1 MTATPSVDREALRR
15 TTAPRLL
22 CERARSAPDSVAF
35 RCKQLGLYRERSW
48 REYAALVAR
57 TARAFA
63 TLGLARGDRVAIMG
77 DACEDWLI
85 CDLAAQSL
93 GAIVY
98 GVYPTASAS
107 EVEYQL
113 RDGGAVMFVAQNQEY
128 VDKILSFADR
138 LPELRWIIVLD
149 HAAMFAYEHGKLLTY
164 DALLAG
170 AGPPDLDWLERQAA
184 QLAPDAPAFIVYTSG
199 TTGHPKGALVD
210 PRQASRGDRQ
220 SRRSLS
226 HARAQAAP
234 HRRLPA
240 ALPRARPRCRG
251 DAAADLTPGAAFR
264 RKPGRLG
271 DDPVRV
277 RARRC
282 CSPCRA
288 ICRSSPRRC
297 CSAFSTRSGA
307 KRATADLAMGFARG
321 HVRRRWAGEASFAR
335 AALYRACRA
344 GVFVPI
350 LNKLGFDRL
359 ELAICAGAPLP
370 PETMTLWQML
380 GVNVVEMYGQTET
393 AGGIISGQRGPFPRP
408 GDVGTVP
415 AGWEVKLADRRR
427 GAGEESRSVRMLLEQ
442 RGRRPARSRARTAFC
457 APATSANGA
466 TARSRLIDR
475 ARDFIVT
482 SGGKTISPSFIENI
496 LRTSPYVAEAIV
508 FGHGRKYLTALIEID
523 ADTVSDWARGHDVP
537 YTGFT
542 SLARP
547 APTCVR
553 LIGAEIER
561 ANGELARAEQIK
573 AFRILPKALDPEE
586 DGEPVTPTRKVK
598 RHLMYERFQAL
609 VEAMYDDREERLIA
623 AAQSRSH
630 DAETREDNDATT
642 NSHGDPGHH
651 GGRGLGE
658 PGGRAG
664 RLRHRR
670 QRGADRSVGGHQRA
684 ADRRLAA
691 LCRPPQRRRRH
702 QRQEDPADRARRPG
716 RAVESGGQCQAAAD
730 PGQCGAAGALEP
742 VVDVCAR
749 HRRDQARQCRR
760 SC

>member
-1 MTATPSVDREALRR
+1 MTATPSIDREALRR

-35 RCKQLGLYRERSW
+35 RCKQLGVYRERSW

-93 GAIVY
+93 GAVVY

-149 HAAMFAYEHGKLLTY
+149 HAAMFAYEHGKLVTY

-170 AGPPDLDWLERQAA
+170 AEPPDLDWLERQAA
-184 QLAPDAPAFIVYTSG
+184 QIAPDAPAFIVYTSG
-199 TTGHPKGALVD
+199 TTGHPKGALVTHGKHLAATANLVD
-210 PRQASRGDRQ
+210 HYPTLAHKQHRTVAYLPLCHVLGRDVAVTLPLISRLVPHFGESPEDLATTLFECAPTVLFTVPRYLQKFASQVLLGILNS
-220 SRRSLS
+220 SR
-226 HARAQAAP
+226 
-234 HRRLPA
+234 
-240 ALPRARPRCRG
+240 
-251 DAAADLTPGAAFR
+251 
-264 RKPGRLG
+264 
-271 DDPVRV
+271 
-277 RARRC
+277 
-282 CSPCRA
+282 
-288 ICRSSPRRC
+288 
-297 CSAFSTRSGA
+297 A
-307 KRATADLAMGFARG
+307 KRATADLAIAFARG

-335 AALYRACRA
+335 VALYRACRA
-344 GVFVPI
+344 GVFLPI

-370 PETMTLWQML
+370 PATMTFWQML

-415 AGWEVKLADRRR
+415 TGWEVKLAADGEVLVRSPDLFESYWNNAAATRAIKGEDGFLR
-427 GAGEESRSVRMLLEQ
+427 TGDIGEWRDGAL
-442 RGRRPARSRARTAFC
+442 
-457 APATSANGA
+457 
-466 TARSRLIDR
+466 RLIDR

-508 FGHGRKYLTALIEID
+508 FGHGRKYLTALVEID

-542 SLARP
+542 SLATSP
-547 APTCVR
+547 DVLR

-573 AFRILPKALDPEE
+573 DFRILPKALDPEE

-609 VEAMYDDREERLIA
+609 VEAMYDDREKQLID
-623 AAQSRSH
+623 S
-630 DAETREDNDATT
+630 
-642 NSHGDPGHH
+642 
-651 GGRGLGE
+651 
-658 PGGRAG
+658 
-664 RLRHRR
+664 
-670 QRGADRSVGGHQRA
+670 
-684 ADRRLAA
+684 
-691 LCRPPQRRRRH
+691 
-702 QRQEDPADRARRPG
+702 
-716 RAVESGGQCQAAAD
+716 AVELA
-730 PGQCGAAGALEP
+730 
-742 VVDVCAR
+742 
-749 HRRDQARQCRR
+749 
-760 SC
+760 